1 MLLMALLYPIA
12 FPIAMLLDCLLGK
25 GHSTFFRRAGVQ
37 YCCPV
42 TVFFYLLLPLLSLSL
57 SSPPYLPELQELVKL
72 HGDRSH
78 ENEEPLTDDE
88 VLIVKVT
95 NPSCYNCGLRSH

>member
-1 MLLMALLYPIA
+1 MVLLS
-12 FPIAMLLDCLLGK
+12 C
-25 GHSTFFRRAGVQ
+25 
-37 YCCPV
+37 YC
-42 TVFFYLLLPLLSLSL
+42 LLLPPTPSPPPISLLSLSL
-57 SSPPYLPELQELVKL
+57 SSPPNLPELQELVKL

-95 NPSCYNCGLRSH
+95 KSSCYNCGPIRVF

>member
-1 MLLMALLYPIA
+1 MCSIAVQLLSSFTSY
-12 FPIAMLLDCLLGK
+12 
-25 GHSTFFRRAGVQ
+25 S
-37 YCCPV
+37 PV
-42 TVFFYLLLPLLSLSL
+42 LSLLSLSL
-57 SSPPYLPELQELVKL
+57 SSPPYLQELQELVKL